1 MITNVH
7 DSSSRK
13 KPMVLI
19 KTICADHDTTENKG
33 NTQKRNNVLSMLSW
47 DNLTSDTSKELK
59 LVIDTFESMLQLDGI
74 MHLYTRQRTRQ
85 CSIFKIDFSAI
96 NMRPTTYNY
105 TS

>member
-7 DSSSRK
+7 DSSLRK
-13 KPMVLI
+13 KPMVLK

-59 LVIDTFESMLQLDGI
+59 LVIDTFDSMLQLDGI
-74 MHLYTRQRTRQ
+74 MNLCTLDNGQGSTT
-85 CSIFKIDFSAI
+85 FS
-96 NMRPTTYNY
+96 R
-105 TS
+105 

>member
-13 KPMVLI
+13 KPMVLK

-47 DNLTSDTSKELK
+47 DNLTSDT
-59 LVIDTFESMLQLDGI
+59 F
-74 MHLYTRQRTRQ
+74 
-85 CSIFKIDFSAI
+85 
-96 NMRPTTYNY
+96 
-105 TS
+105 

>member
-59 LVIDTFESMLQLDGI
+59 LVIDTFESMLQLDGR
-74 MHLYTRQRTRQ
+74 MHLCTLDNGQG
-85 CSIFKIDFSAI
+85 SAAFS
-96 NMRPTTYNY
+96 R
-105 TS
+105 

>member
-1 MITNVH
+1 MITNV
-7 DSSSRK
+7 DDPKLRK
-13 KPMVLI
+13 KTHSFL

-74 MHLYTRQRTRQ
+74 RHLCTLDNGQG
-85 CSIFKIDFSAI
+85 SAAFS
-96 NMRPTTYNY
+96 R
-105 TS
+105 